1 MACPLWGDSSLWG
14 DGDLWCR
21 AYGSQRAISDP
32 IDSKLFHRV
41 SLKLEI
47 TNGSGFVLD
56 RMSALVRQQQDQAYT
71 HEAFTD
77 VATLS
82 KVSLRVEVSNNS
94 GFVINQIVPYVN
106 LKKHDPI
113 G

>member
-1 MACPLWGDSSLWG
+1 MACPLWGDGSKWG

-21 AYGSQRAISDP
+21 QFGSQRYISDP

-41 SLKLEI
+41 SLKLSV
-47 TNGSGFVLD
+47 TNGTGFLLD
-56 RMSALVRQQQDQAYT
+56 RTSVLVRQQADQSFTY
-71 HEAFTD
+71 EAFTD

-82 KVSLRVEVSNNS
+82 KVSVQVSVANNT

-106 LKKHDPI
+106 LKKHDSI